1 MSHSPVHACT
11 GRYGHCVDANSLRY
25 FLEVARTGRLVA
37 AGENLAVNHTT
48 VGRQITALERSCGQ
62 RLFDR
67 RPTGWTLTESG
78 QEMVIHAE
86 AVEAAVRAAGDIGGA
101 GGGRLSGT
109 VRIRTPDGFGAF
121 VLAPHLGDLHS
132 RHPDLNI
139 EIVTATGFDALSMRE
154 FDVGVTLDPP
164 SPSRVAVDHL
174 MTYHLG
180 LYASAG
186 YLESR
191 PPIAQVRDLYQ
202 HTLIGYV
209 ESLLDVP
216 ALRLLDEL
224 LPDHRTRIQTNN
236 LTGQWEAAAAGIGIA
251 VLPEYMG
258 GRDHRLRQIL
268 PQTVSLERSYWLVV
282 PRELQRLARIRVVSD
297 ALRSIAAA
305 SGPDARSGPAVAG
318 TASRVA
324 SSHAAQTH

>member
-1 MSHSPVHACT
+1 M
-11 GRYGHCVDANSLRY
+11 DANSLRY

-48 VGRQITALERSCGQ
+48 VGRQITALERACGQ
-62 RLFDR
+62 RLFNR
-67 RPTGWTLTESG
+67 HPTGWTLTEPG
-78 QEMVIHAE
+78 QEMVVHAE
-86 AVEAAVRAAGDIGGA
+86 AVEAAVRAASDIGGT

-121 VLAPHLGDLHS
+121 VLAPNLGDLHS
-132 RHPDLNI
+132 RHPDVDI
-139 EIVTATGFDALSMRE
+139 EIVTATGIAALSMRE
-154 FDVGVTLDPP
+154 FDVGVTLEPP
-164 SPSRVAVDHL
+164 SASRVQVDHL

-180 LYASAG
+180 LYASPD

-191 PPIAQVRDLYQ
+191 PAISQVRDLYT

-224 LPDHRTRIQTNN
+224 LPGHRTQIQTNN
-236 LTGQWEAAAAGIGIA
+236 LMGQWEAAAAGIGIA
-251 VLPEYMG
+251 VLPEYV
-258 GRDHRLRQIL
+258 GRRDSRLKQVL

-282 PRELQRLARIRVVSD
+282 PRELQRLARIRVVCD
-297 ALRSIAAA
+297 ALRTIAAA
-305 SGPDARSGPAVAG
+305 SDRL
-318 TASRVA
+318 
-324 SSHAAQTH
+324 